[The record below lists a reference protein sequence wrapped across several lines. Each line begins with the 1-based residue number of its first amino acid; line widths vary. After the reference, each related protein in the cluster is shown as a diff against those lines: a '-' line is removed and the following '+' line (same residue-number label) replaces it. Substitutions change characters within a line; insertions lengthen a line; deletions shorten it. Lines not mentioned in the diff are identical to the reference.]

1 MKRFVL
7 SAVAAVVITA
17 SASSAQ
23 AGSSMFHRSYYSH
36 DPVRAVKV
44 GSRPGSVPHVN
55 AINGGYVRF
64 GFRRLQSRIPD
75 RYGAGDTYV
84 FFETW
89 GQTGA
94 GF

>member
-1 MKRFVL
+1 MKHLIL
-7 SAVAAVVITA
+7 SAAAVIVISACA
-17 SASSAQ
+17 STAQ
-23 AGSSMFHRSYYSH
+23 AGGSMFHRSYYSH

-55 AINGGYVRF
+55 AANGGYARF

-75 RYGAGDTYV
+75 RYGSGDTYV

-89 GQTGA
+89 GQTGT